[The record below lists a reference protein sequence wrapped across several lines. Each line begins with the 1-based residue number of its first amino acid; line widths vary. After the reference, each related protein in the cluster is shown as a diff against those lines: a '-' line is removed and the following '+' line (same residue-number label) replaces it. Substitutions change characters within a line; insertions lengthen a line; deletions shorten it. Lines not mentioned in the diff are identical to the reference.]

1 MAIRAGRSDDLAR
14 VKAIYDHYVLTSHA
28 TFDIEPPPLS
38 QWEGWFADEVAKG
51 EQLFFA
57 AEDDGDVLA
66 WVKTESFRSKA
77 AYATSRYTTIYCDER
92 ARGRGF
98 GTALYERLFDK
109 IGVLGLH
116 RVYAAIALPND
127 ASIALHERFGYA
139 RAGTYTQCGR
149 KFDRYWDVATYE
161 KSLG

>member
-1 MAIRAGRSDDLAR
+1 MRIRAGRSDDLAR

-38 QWEGWFADEVAKG
+38 LWETWFTDEVAKG
-51 EQLFFA
+51 AQLFFV
-57 AEDDGDVLA
+57 AEVDDVLG
-66 WVKTESFRSKA
+66 WCKTEFFRVKA

-92 ARGRGF
+92 ARGRGV
-98 GTALYERLFDK
+98 GTALYERLFDE

-116 RVYAAIALPND
+116 RAYAAIALPND
-127 ASIALHERFGYA
+127 ASIVLHERFGFA
-139 RAGTYTQCGR
+139 RVGTYTECGR

-161 KSLG
+161 KPI